1 MNAQKGFTLIE
12 LMIVV
17 AIIGILAAIA
27 IPQYQNYVT
36 KSQATRLVGEL
47 GNIKTLVD
55 LCLTDGNECA
65 FALPE
70 SSLLGAEAASD
81 NLYTG
86 TNGTGGTTASKGK
99 PVVTIKADGGA
110 TIAGTF
116 SVGSSAVLKG
126 KTIQW
131 HRNNASHATAPG
143 TWACETTITD
153 TKFIPS
159 GCASKTALTAAG
171 SNRT

>member
-36 KSQATRLVGEL
+36 KSQATRLMGEL
-47 GNIKTLVD
+47 GNIKTMVD

-65 FALPE
+65 FTVPE
-70 SSLLGAEAASD
+70 SSLLGEDAT

-86 TNGTGGTTASKGK
+86 NGKDEQKEDNKK
-99 PVVTIKADGGA
+99 PTIQIDGA
-110 TIAGTF
+110 TGAASITGQFGKGA
-116 SVGSSAVLKG
+116 SAVLKG
-126 KTIQW
+126 KNIAW
-131 HRNNASHATAPG
+131 NRAAATAG
-143 TWACETTITD
+143 GAWTCSTTITD

-159 GCASKTALTAAG
+159 GCAATATKPADAPKE
-171 SNRT
+171 